1 MARRA
6 LGRGRN
12 PFDARVFGRR
22 NTDELP
28 RIFRRYAL
36 GSRIVEAYY
45 AEARDKK
52 QAVKDIL
59 SVTDYPRVLKK
70 SRYAARFS
78 LPSGSDGRP

>member
-1 MARRA
+1 MWSTPSAP
-6 LGRGRN
+6 GQ
-12 PFDARVFGRR
+12 
-22 NTDELP
+22 P
-28 RIFRRYAL
+28 RDVAYVL

-52 QAVKDIL
+52 VAVKEIL
-59 SVTDYPRVLKK
+59 SVTDYPGFLKT